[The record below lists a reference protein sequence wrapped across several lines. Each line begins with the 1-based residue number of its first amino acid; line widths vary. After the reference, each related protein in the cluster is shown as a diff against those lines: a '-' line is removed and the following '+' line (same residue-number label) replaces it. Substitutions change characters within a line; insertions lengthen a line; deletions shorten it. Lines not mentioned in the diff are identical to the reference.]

1 MAKQAKRARE
11 YTPILITE
19 WISAEVKA
27 GVFYIRF
34 RSGREEHEL
43 AMGPNMALAG
53 IELIKRTMAGGADI
67 LSMKKAPA
75 PGH

>member
-19 WISAEVKA
+19 WIGAEVKA

-43 AMGPNMALAG
+43 AMGPNMVFAG
-53 IELIKRTMAGGADI
+53 IELAKRTINGCADI
-67 LSMKKAPA
+67 LPMKKAPA
-75 PGH
+75 R